1 MSEDFLPQLSRRLA
15 ANTRVSASG
24 AAHGVEV
31 YFLIEIDRNGVPRLL
46 TVDRDLSPVTDIDHR
61 DYSGPVATLLRSI
74 DGIMA
79 ESRFDISWDAADS
92 RGIDLSR
99 HPLLIYQLVRCDN
112 ILSSVNGGAPV
123 RVSEDPATLI
133 LCLDPVDGNPAML
146 RSSWCLDRPV
156 PPATLDSADDDVV
169 AGDGA
174 DMRSTDYYL
183 LSDSFVL
190 CDSVIYPVGPLGDN
204 YRELKFFCSDFP
216 ADMAEQYLSVAYS
229 YLDNFSLDFEG
240 RTVEVSRDRVD
251 MLPALVF
258 EKVDSDLALHLRVT
272 TSVRGVD
279 EDFLNRFSLTSTV
292 SLSIPGKAVVRRVRQ
307 RDRKA
312 DIATVRSMIVSY
324 APTRK
329 EGRDVYLDGDTFII
343 PANVAGPFLLRGL
356 PGLISDYIL
365 IGTDRLK
372 GYKVVPV
379 KPRFNLKVSSGI
391 DFLEGEAT
399 VQVADETINLGKLF
413 EQYRRDKYITLK
425 DGSRAVLDDSYM
437 RRLER
442 LFGDKRGAGKNIRL
456 SYFDLPD
463 VEDMLSAKLDP
474 ALFARQREVYEG
486 FNSLSSSS
494 IVLPG
499 MNASLR
505 PYQLEG
511 VKWIRYLYDNN
522 LGGCLADDMGLGKT
536 IQTIAMLST
545 IYPAES
551 KPALIVMPRSLL
563 FNWQNELERFCP
575 ALSVYMYYQGTRDI
589 DEAMKH
595 NVVLTT
601 YAMVRNDIEKF
612 SSREFHYIILDESQN
627 IKNIT
632 AQVTRAV
639 YLLNGEHR
647 LALSGTPIENN
658 LSELYSLFRFINPG
672 MLGDYEDF
680 NRRYVAPIQRDGD
693 KDAMASLRRRIFPF
707 MLRRL
712 KRDVLT
718 ELPDRIQ
725 QTLYVEMDPAQA
737 EYYEQRRRFYKEK
750 VDDAIAAE
758 GVGKSQFVMFQALTE
773 LRRIA
778 SVPES
783 LTDGEIR
790 SPKLET
796 LIESLADAVA
806 NGHKCVVFFNYVAG
820 LELTGERLKQLGIDY
835 EMMTGAT
842 TDRRKV
848 VERFDRDPAC
858 MVFLMTLK
866 TGGVGLNLTV
876 ADTVFIFEPWWNK
889 AAEEQAI
896 NRLHRF
902 GQKAKV
908 HSFSLIARD
917 TIEEKILRLQE
928 QKAELFDS
936 LISSDTST
944 AKHLTEDDINFILGK

>member
-1 MSEDFLPQLSRRLA
+1 MSEEFLPQLSRRLA
-15 ANTRVSASG
+15 ATSRGSA
-24 AAHGVEV
+24 ADAVHGVEV
-31 YFLIEIDRNGVPRLL
+31 YFLIETDSAGTLRLL
-46 TVDRDLSPVTDIDHR
+46 TVDRDLSPVTVLDYR
-61 DYSGPVATLLRSI
+61 DYSGPVATLLRTL

-79 ESRFDISWDAADS
+79 ESRFDISWDAAGS
-92 RGIDLSR
+92 RGVDLSR
-99 HPLLIYQLVRCDN
+99 HPLVMYQLVRCDN
-112 ILSSVNGGAPV
+112 IISSVGGRGGVPV
-123 RVSEDPATLI
+123 RVSDDPATLT
-133 LCLDPVDGNPAML
+133 LCLNPVDGNPAML
-146 RSSWCLDRPV
+146 RSSWSLDRPV
-156 PPATLDSADDDVV
+156 PASADNDD
-169 AGDGA
+169 
-174 DMRSTDYYL
+174 RSIGVTELRSSDYHL

-204 YRELKFFCSDFP
+204 YSELKFFCSDFP

-240 RTVEVSRDRVD
+240 RSVEISRDRVD

-272 TSVRGVD
+272 MSVRGVD
-279 EDFLNRFSLTSTV
+279 EDFLKRFSLTSTV

-312 DIATVRSMIVSY
+312 DIDKVRSMIVSY

-365 IGTDRLK
+365 IGTDRLR

-379 KPRFNLKVSSGI
+379 KPRLNLKVSSGI

-486 FNSLSSSS
+486 FNSLSSST
-494 IVLPG
+494 IALPG

-545 IYPAES
+545 VYPAES

-796 LIESLADAVA
+796 LVESLADAVA